1 MEERLAAV
9 GGQVLF
15 GVLAGDIVRGGGN
28 PRERKKAKE
37 RKDRKKKG
45 SSQRTPS

>member
-15 GVLAGDIVRGGGN
+15 GVLAGDIVRGGEGGGWGESK
-28 PRERKKAKE
+28 RE
-37 RKDRKKKG
+37 KKG
-45 SSQRTPS
+45 

>member
-1 MEERLAAV
+1 MEERLAAT

-28 PRERKKAKE
+28 PRERKKAK
-37 RKDRKKKG
+37 G
-45 SSQRTPS
+45 SNRRTPS